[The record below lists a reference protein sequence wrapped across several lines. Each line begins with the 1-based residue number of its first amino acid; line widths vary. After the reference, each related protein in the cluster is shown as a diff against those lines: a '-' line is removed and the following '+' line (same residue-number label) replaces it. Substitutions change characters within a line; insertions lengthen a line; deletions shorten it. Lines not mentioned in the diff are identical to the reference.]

1 MQLKASHFVALATLF
16 LMADMA
22 MASSSGSWGFVTV
35 LDDFRAVLSG
45 PVARAIGVLGI
56 VGSIGALMFGGELN
70 SFTKTIVY
78 VVLVAGVLLT
88 ANSFVDTVATAGGS
102 YSSGAQVL

>member
-22 MASSSGSWGFVTV
+22 MAASSGSWGFVTV
-35 LDDFRAVLSG
+35 FEYFRSVLYG
-45 PVARAIGVLGI
+45 PVARAIGVLGV
-56 VGSIGALMFGGELN
+56 VGSVGALLFGGELN
-70 SFTKTIVY
+70 TFTKTIVY

>member
-1 MQLKASHFVALATLF
+1 
-16 LMADMA
+16 
-22 MASSSGSWGFVTV
+22 
-35 LDDFRAVLSG
+35 
-45 PVARAIGVLGI
+45 
-56 VGSIGALMFGGELN
+56 MFGGELN